1 MMPKRRSWLP
11 AKPRLLWILS
21 CGACL
26 MMILIAGDY
35 KNARDLAS
43 YAASR
48 FVNLEKARLTHPE
61 YVTVRGKYAQENQS
75 EKKPVI
81 LFLGD
86 SLTFGL
92 RPARAEFTNALNRAI
107 EGDTTLGILARL
119 DDNVANLELDCV
131 FLMIGYNDLKF
142 RSNERILENLGEIV
156 GRLRTDRIVVQSVLP
171 IDPRRRWFNKR
182 IVNLNAMIWA
192 RYRDSNR
199 VNLLDLYPEFKDP
212 KRLGI
217 QQNLTRDGVHLT
229 EEGYRR
235 WTDCLQKY
243 HQVH

>member
-1 MMPKRRSWLP
+1 MRRSL
-11 AKPRLLWILS
+11 A
-21 CGACL
+21 CGVSFA
-26 MMILIAGDY
+26 IVVISINY
-35 KNARDLAS
+35 KNARDLAA

-48 FVNLEKARLTHPE
+48 FVNLEKARLSHSE
-61 YVTVRGKYAQENQS
+61 YVAVRERYVQENQS

-86 SLTFGL
+86 SLTFGF
-92 RPARAEFTNALNRAI
+92 RPVRSGFTNALNRAI
-107 EGDTTLGILARL
+107 EGDTTLGILSRL

-142 RSNERILENLGEIV
+142 RNNERILKNLDEIV

-182 IVNLNAMIWA
+182 IVSLNAMIWA
-192 RYRDSNR
+192 QYRNSNR
-199 VNLLDLYPEFKDP
+199 VKLLDLYPQFKDP

-217 QQNLTRDGVHLT
+217 QQILTCDGVHLT

-235 WTDCLQKY
+235 WADCLQKY
-243 HQVH
+243 HQVNLK